1 MTKGKFR
8 DCRIYAWRL
17 SGYPKAV
24 LRNGIGRF
32 IHPLQR
38 LTFFFCKSSSNS
50 AGVRQFLTKDLVD
63 FSTSHPSVAV
73 YVQPK
78 RFKRPWICGEY
89 LNGRSASISVN
100 GFSHAEVQQAVSYM
114 ASRSGFP
121 IIYFKEPQTTHRPTI
136 QGFWNPFYHTPTEMN
151 VTSFPNNDL
160 GRCKMSVPL
169 ASEILAQHFGSSSRL
184 KKEPTSDETI

>member
-1 MTKGKFR
+1 MTNKKFLG
-8 DCRIYAWRL
+8 CRIYAWRL

-38 LTFFFCKSSSNS
+38 LTFFFCKSSMNS
-50 AGVRQFLTKDLVD
+50 AGIRQFLAKDIVD

-78 RFKRPWICGEY
+78 RFKDPRICGEY
-89 LNGRSASISVN
+89 LNGRSASISVG
-100 GFSHAEVQQAVSYM
+100 GFSHDEVQQVVSYM

-121 IIYFKEPQTTHRPTI
+121 IVYFKEPQTTHRPTI

-151 VTSFPNNDL
+151 IASFPNSEL
-160 GRCKMSVPL
+160 GRCKTSVPL
-169 ASEILAQHFGSSSRL
+169 ASEILAQHFGSSPQS
-184 KKEPTSDETI
+184 KEPTSDETI